1 MPELTV
7 IETLF
12 TPWQSLSGGVLI
24 GLASVLLM
32 LTLGRIMGATGV
44 LAGVL
49 TRIRMPAGGLPCWPG

>member
-12 TPWQSLSGGVLI
+12 TPWQSLAGGALI

-32 LTLGRIMGATGV
+32 LMLTLG
-44 LAGVL
+44 
-49 TRIRMPAGGLPCWPG
+49 